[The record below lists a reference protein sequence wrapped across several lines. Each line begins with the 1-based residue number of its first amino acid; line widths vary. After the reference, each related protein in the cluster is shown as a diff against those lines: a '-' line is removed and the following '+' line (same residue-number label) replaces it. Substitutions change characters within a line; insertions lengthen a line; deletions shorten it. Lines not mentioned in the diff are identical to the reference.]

1 MAVPLVTVVC
11 LCYNQGRFVTEALQS
26 VIQQTY
32 PNIQLMVVDDAS
44 TDNSVQIINDFLRA
58 HPQIRFF
65 PLPRNVGNC
74 KAFNSALVHAK
85 GEFVIDLAADDV
97 LLPERIA
104 EGVRALDSAGSD
116 YGVNFTD
123 AVWIN
128 ERGERLQQH
137 SDRFPHNE
145 VPTGDIYREVI
156 MKFFICSPTMMFRT
170 EVIRSLGGYDESLRY
185 EDFDFIVRSARDWK
199 YCYTPE
205 VLVKKRVVRGSMSQK
220 QFSFFSAQQPSTMR
234 ICEKIMA
241 LNRTSEEQSALSKR
255 ILYEMRVCLK
265 LFHFP
270 LVWKYAQLLLKNS
283 RMRYH

>member
-32 PNIQLMVVDDAS
+32 PNIQFMVVDDAS
-44 TDNSVQIINDFLRA
+44 TDNSVQVINDFLRA

-104 EGVRALDSAGSD
+104 DGVRALDHAGSD

-123 AVWIN
+123 ALWIN

-145 VPTGDIYREVI
+145 VPEGDIYREVI
-156 MKFFICSPTMMFRT
+156 MRFFICSPTMMFRT

-220 QFSFFSAQQPSTMR
+220 QFSFFSAQQSSTLR

-241 LNRTSEEQSALSKR
+241 LNRTSQEQSALSKR

-270 LVWKYAQLLLKNS
+270 LLWKYAQLLLKNS

>member
-11 LCYNQGRFVTEALQS
+11 LCYNQERFVREAIQS
-26 VIQQTY
+26 VMQQTY
-32 PNIQLMVVDDAS
+32 ANIEFMIVDDAS
-44 TDNSVQIINDFLRA
+44 TDNSVQIISDFLRT
-58 HPQIRFF
+58 HPQIKFF
-65 PLPRNVGNC
+65 PLSRNVGNC
-74 KAFNSALVHAK
+74 RAFNSALAHAK
-85 GEFVIDLAADDV
+85 GEFVIDLAADDA

-104 EGVRALDSAGSD
+104 RGVRALDSAGNE

-123 AVWIN
+123 ALWIN
-128 ERGERLQQH
+128 ELGERLQQH

-145 VPTGDIYREVI
+145 VPKDDIYREVI
-156 MKFFICSPTMMFRT
+156 TKFFICSPTMMFRT
-170 EVIRSLGGYDESLRY
+170 EVIRSMGGYDESLRY

-220 QFSFFSAQQPSTMR
+220 QFSFFSSQQSSTLR
-234 ICEKIMA
+234 ICEKILA
-241 LNRTSEEQSALSKR
+241 LNRTSEEQSALSER

-265 LFHFP
+265 LLHFP